1 MLKNISNTSKFAS
14 YTLKKRQMKG
24 NNIIVIVIKTID
36 EIYIGGNFLNEVAKY
51 IFRISY
57 TKNNSQFSKIYL
69 NLASIIY

>member
-1 MLKNISNTSKFAS
+1 
-14 YTLKKRQMKG
+14 MKG

-36 EIYIGGNFLNEVAKY
+36 EIYIGGNFLNEIARY

-57 TKNNSQFSKIYL
+57 TKNNSYFSKIYL

>member
-1 MLKNISNTSKFAS
+1 
-14 YTLKKRQMKG
+14 MKG

-57 TKNNSQFSKIYL
+57 TKNNS
-69 NLASIIY
+69 